1 MPLIIVVAGIALLL
15 LLTIKIKLNTFVS
28 LIIVSIAVAIA
39 SGMDLS
45 KVVTSVEPGL
55 GGTLGHIGL
64 IFGFGVMLGRL
75 LADAGGAQRIAL
87 TMLNYFGK
95 NKLDWAVVCSAF
107 IVGIALFFE
116 VGLILLVPILFAIAR
131 EAKISPMF
139 MCVPMLSG
147 LLVAH
152 GFLPPH
158 PGPTVIAR
166 EYGADVG
173 LVLIYGIIVGIPTFI
188 LCGPV
193 LNKFCQRIIPD
204 AFKKEGNI
212 ASLGATRRFSESE
225 MPGFGIS
232 FLTAMLPVILMAVV
246 TIIQM
251 THAKSAAD
259 SGLFYNVILFLG
271 NSTIAMLI
279 SLLFAIY
286 TMGLGRGKTIPD
298 LMDSCGKAI
307 AGIAGL
313 LLIIGGGG
321 AFKQVLIDSGVG
333 QYISTLVSG
342 MDINPILMAWGVAAF
357 LRICLGSATVAAI
370 STAGLVIPLLAVHP
384 NTNLALIT
392 LATGAGSC
400 ICSHVNDASFWM
412 IKDFF
417 GLTTKETLLSWTLMS
432 TLLSIS
438 GLIFILL
445 ASLVL

>member
-45 KVVTSVEPGL
+45 KVVTSVESGL

-370 STAGLVIPLLAVHP
+370 STAGLVIPLLAV
-384 NTNLALIT
+384 
-392 LATGAGSC
+392 
-400 ICSHVNDASFWM
+400 
-412 IKDFF
+412 
-417 GLTTKETLLSWTLMS
+417 
-432 TLLSIS
+432 
-438 GLIFILL
+438 
-445 ASLVL
+445 

>member
-1 MPLIIVVAGIALLL
+1 MPLLIIAVGIAVLL
-15 LLTIKIKLNTFVS
+15 LLTIKVKLNTFIS
-28 LIIVSIAVAIA
+28 LILVSIGVAIA
-39 SGMDLS
+39 SGMGLN
-45 KVVTSVEPGL
+45 KVVSTIESGL

-75 LADAGGAQRIAL
+75 LAAAGGAQRIAL
-87 TMLNYFGK
+87 TLLNYFGAK
-95 NKLDWAVVCSAF
+95 KLDWAVVCSAF

-131 EAKISPMF
+131 EAKISPMT
-139 MCVPMLSG
+139 MCVPMLAG
-147 LLVAH
+147 LLIAH

-173 LVLIYGIIVGIPTFI
+173 KVLLYGIAVGVPSLI
-188 LCGPV
+188 LCGP
-193 LNKFCQRIIPD
+193 LMNKVCRQLIPE
-204 AFKKEGNI
+204 AFRKEGNL
-212 ASLGATRRFSESE
+212 ASLGATHHFTEEE

-232 FLTAMLPVILMAVV
+232 FFTAMLPVILMAVV
-246 TIIQM
+246 TIIEM
-251 THAKSAAD
+251 MHLKA
-259 SGLFYNVILFLG
+259 SGDAGIFYNVVLFFG
-271 NSTIAMLI
+271 NSTIAMLV
-279 SLLFAIY
+279 SLLVAIY
-286 TMGLGRGKTIPD
+286 TMGLSRGKNINQ
-298 LMDSCGKAI
+298 LMGSCGQAI

-333 QYISTLVSG
+333 TYISTLVSG
-342 MDINPILMAWGVAAF
+342 VNINPIIMAWCVAAF

-370 STAGLVIPLLAVHP
+370 STSGLVIPLLASYSH
-384 NTNLALIT
+384 TNLALIT

-432 TLLSIS
+432 TLVSIS
-438 GLIFILL
+438 GLVFILML
-445 ASLVL
+445 NMVL

>member
-45 KVVTSVEPGL
+45 KVVTSVESGL

-204 AFKKEGNI
+204 AFKKEGNKI
-212 ASLGATRRFSESE
+212 
-225 MPGFGIS
+225 
-232 FLTAMLPVILMAVV
+232 
-246 TIIQM
+246 
-251 THAKSAAD
+251 
-259 SGLFYNVILFLG
+259 
-271 NSTIAMLI
+271 
-279 SLLFAIY
+279 
-286 TMGLGRGKTIPD
+286 GR
-298 LMDSCGKAI
+298 A
-307 AGIAGL
+307 
-313 LLIIGGGG
+313 
-321 AFKQVLIDSGVG
+321 
-333 QYISTLVSG
+333 
-342 MDINPILMAWGVAAF
+342 
-357 LRICLGSATVAAI
+357 
-370 STAGLVIPLLAVHP
+370 
-384 NTNLALIT
+384 
-392 LATGAGSC
+392 
-400 ICSHVNDASFWM
+400 HV
-412 IKDFF
+412 
-417 GLTTKETLLSWTLMS
+417 
-432 TLLSIS
+432 
-438 GLIFILL
+438 
-445 ASLVL
+445 

>member
-1 MPLIIVVAGIALLL
+1 MPLFIVVAGIAVLL

-28 LIIVSIAVAIA
+28 LIIVSIGVAIA
-39 SGMDLS
+39 SGMGLH
-45 KVVTSVEPGL
+45 KVVASVESGL

-75 LADAGGAQRIAL
+75 LSDAGGAQRIAL
-87 TMLNYFGK
+87 TMLKYFGAK
-95 NKLDWAVVCSAF
+95 KLDWAVVCSAF

-131 EAKISPMF
+131 EARISPMY

-173 LVLIYGIIVGIPTFI
+173 VVLLYGIAVGIPTFI
-188 LCGPV
+188 LCGPL
-193 LNKFCQRIIPD
+193 LNKVCQRLIPE

-212 ASLGATRRFSESE
+212 ASLGATKSFSENE

-232 FLTAMLPVILMAVV
+232 FLTAMLPVILMALV
-246 TIIQM
+246 TVMQM
-251 THAKSAAD
+251 ARPKDAVEP
-259 SGLFYNVILFLG
+259 GMLYNLMLFVG

-286 TMGLGRGKTIPD
+286 TMGVARGKTIEE
-298 LMDSCGKAI
+298 LMGSCSKAI

-333 QYISTLVSG
+333 QYISTLVNG

-370 STAGLVIPLLAVHP
+370 STAGLVIPLLAAHP

-432 TLLSIS
+432 TLLSVC
-438 GLIFILL
+438 GLLFILL
-445 ASLVL
+445 ASIAI

>member
-1 MPLIIVVAGIALLL
+1 MPLFIVVAGIAVLL
-15 LLTIKIKLNTFVS
+15 LLTIRIKLNTFVS
-28 LIIVSIAVAIA
+28 LIIVSIGVAIA
-39 SGMDLS
+39 SGMNLN
-45 KVVTSVEPGL
+45 KVVTSVESGL

-75 LADAGGAQRIAL
+75 LSDAGGAQRIAL
-87 TMLNYFGK
+87 TMLKYFGAK
-95 NKLDWAVVCSAF
+95 KLDWAVVCSAF

-116 VGLILLVPILFAIAR
+116 VGLILLVPIIFAIAR
-131 EAKISPMF
+131 EAKISPMY

-188 LCGPV
+188 LCGPL
-193 LNKFCQRIIPD
+193 LNKVCQRLIPD

-212 ASLGATRRFSESE
+212 ASLGATKSFTESE

-232 FLTAMLPVILMAVV
+232 FLTAMLPVILMALV
-246 TIIQM
+246 TIMQM
-251 THAKSAAD
+251 ARPKDAGD
-259 SGLFYNVILFLG
+259 PGMLYNIFLFLG

-286 TMGLGRGKTIPD
+286 TMGVGRGKTISE

-321 AFKQVLIDSGVG
+321 AFK
-333 QYISTLVSG
+333 
-342 MDINPILMAWGVAAF
+342 
-357 LRICLGSATVAAI
+357 
-370 STAGLVIPLLAVHP
+370 
-384 NTNLALIT
+384 
-392 LATGAGSC
+392 
-400 ICSHVNDASFWM
+400 
-412 IKDFF
+412 
-417 GLTTKETLLSWTLMS
+417 
-432 TLLSIS
+432 
-438 GLIFILL
+438 
-445 ASLVL
+445 